1 MKEIDINIGL
11 SSEEAENRK
20 KNIGGVKTK
29 SIRKIISSNIFT
41 FFNLINVIIAV
52 ALAVVGSWRN
62 MLFMGVVIGNAAIGI
77 FEEIRAKI
85 KLDKLKILTAP
96 KASVIRDGIEKEI
109 ALTEVVED
117 DLLVLKSGSSICA
130 DCVVLEGSVEVNESL
145 LTGESDPIF
154 KRKNDEL
161 YSGSFVTSG
170 FCKAQAVRVGDESL
184 SGKITATAKK
194 PIKRPSAMMNDI
206 NKILKIV
213 SACIFPFGAVLF
225 IKAYFFSE
233 TPLNQS
239 VEQTAAALIGMIP
252 EGLLLLT
259 STALAVSSIKL
270 ARKKTLCQNLYCAE
284 RLSRADVLCLDK
296 TGTLTEGELKLENI
310 IPIDE
315 EFDIQSALN
324 SFINAFEAPNATL
337 KAIAKS
343 ITKCNSESP
352 IEVVEF
358 SSERK
363 WSAASFENLG
373 TIVLGAEE
381 FVFGNEKYCGEY
393 SKSGLR
399 ALVLAQT
406 DERIIDGKLPK
417 NLNAKAV
424 ITLSD
429 IIRPSAAKALEFF
442 RKQGVQLKI
451 ISGDNPETVAD
462 IAKKCGFEGGCADL
476 STATSENIAEIAE
489 KNSIFGRAK
498 PNQKVEIIKALQ
510 ASGHTVAMVGD
521 GVNDVPALLEAD
533 CSAALQSGSDA
544 ARCVCELVLLD
555 SDFASLSDCVNE
567 GRRCINN
574 IERSSALFLVKTIFS
589 FILSAVFLFLPF
601 NYPFK
606 PIQLTLISALMIGA
620 PSFLLTFEPNFN
632 IVRGSFAKNAL
643 KRAAP
648 FGIIAAAAVIAAEI
662 ICVNLGFSA
671 EFVSTI
677 CTFVTAAVCFG
688 SLIRVC
694 APFNKK
700 RAVMCF
706 LLAALFVAAAL
717 LFPKLFF
724 LSFTP

>member
-1 MKEIDINIGL
+1 MREIDINTGL
-11 SSEEAENRK
+11 SSADAEKGK
-20 KNIGGVKTK
+20 KNSGGVKTK
-29 SIRKIISSNIFT
+29 SIGRIISSNIFT

-52 ALAVVGSWRN
+52 ALAFVGSWRN

-96 KASVIRDGIEKEI
+96 KASVIRDGTEKEI
-109 ALTEVVED
+109 ALTDVVED
-117 DLLVLKSGSSICA
+117 DLIVLRNGNSVCA
-130 DCVVLEGSVEVNESL
+130 DCIVLDGSVEVNESL

-154 KRKNDEL
+154 KKKGDEL

-170 FCKAQAVRVGDESL
+170 YCKAQAIRVGEESV
-184 SGKITATAKK
+184 SGKITSAAKK

-213 SACIFPFGAVLF
+213 SACIFPIGAVLF
-225 IKAYFFSE
+225 IKAYFFSG
-233 TPLNQS
+233 TPLVQS

-259 STALAVSSIKL
+259 STALAVSSIRL

-296 TGTLTEGELKLENI
+296 TGTLTEGRLKLENI
-310 IPIDE
+310 IPIDDS
-315 EFDIQSALN
+315 FSVNSALN
-324 SFINAFEAPNATL
+324 SFVNAFESPNETL
-337 KAIAKS
+337 KAIAEFVS
-343 ITKCNSESP
+343 DDNIEQP

-363 WSAASFENLG
+363 WSAAVFERTG
-373 TIVLGAEE
+373 TLILGAEE
-381 FVFGNEKYCGEY
+381 FVLGGDKYCGEY

-399 ALVLAQT
+399 ALVLAQSN
-406 DERIIDGKLPK
+406 ERIIDGKLPD
-417 NLNAKAV
+417 NINAKAV

-429 IIRPSAAKALEFF
+429 TIRPSAAKALEFF

-462 IAKKCGFEGGCADL
+462 IAGKCGFEGGCADL
-476 STATSENIAEIAE
+476 SKTTPENMAEIVE
-489 KNSIFGRAK
+489 NNSIFGRAK

-510 ASGHTVAMVGD
+510 AAGHTVAMVGD
-521 GVNDVPALLEAD
+521 GVNDVPALIEAD

-544 ARCVCELVLLD
+544 ARCVCELVLMD

-574 IERSSALFLVKTIFS
+574 IERSASLFLVKTIFS
-589 FILSAVFLFLPF
+589 FLLSAVFMFLPF
-601 NYPFK
+601 DYPFK
-606 PIQLTLISALMIGA
+606 PIQLTLISALMIGV

-643 KRAAP
+643 KKAAP
-648 FGIIAAAAVIAAEI
+648 FGIAAALVIVAAEI
-662 ICVNLGFSA
+662 FCGVTGVSA
-671 EFVSTI
+671 AFCSTV
-677 CTFVTAAVCFG
+677 CTLLTAAVCFA

-694 APFNKK
+694 LPFNKK
-700 RAVMCF
+700 RVVMCVV
-706 LLAALFVAAAL
+706 LAALFVAAAL
-717 LFPKLFF
+717 IFPNLFF
-724 LSFTP
+724 FDFTP